1 MNLNGKT
8 AIVTGAASAAG
19 LGFAS
24 ARMMARAGASVMLT
38 DIASEAVQARAQ
50 ELADEGLS
58 VAAMAQDVTSV
69 EGWDAVVAAT
79 VERFGKLDILVNNA
93 GIAVLK
99 WMDALEP
106 ADWQRQIDV
115 NMTSV
120 YLGCR
125 AALKQMRVQGEN
137 GQGQGGSLINFSS
150 VAGLVGIP
158 GAAAYAASK
167 GGVRIM
173 TKAIAMEC
181 ATENIRVNSIQPGVI
196 WTDMQQV
203 AIQDNPDQYDAIN
216 ASIPMG
222 RMGEPDDIA
231 AMVTFLASD
240 LSKYITGGEFTVDGG
255 LTAR

>member
-1 MNLNGKT
+1 MTLEGKV
-8 AIVTGAASAAG
+8 ALVTGAASAAG

-24 ARMMARAGASVMLT
+24 ARMMARAGARVMLT
-38 DIASEAVQARAQ
+38 DIAADAVLDRVT
-50 ELADEGLS
+50 ELHSEGLK
-58 VAAMAQDVTSV
+58 AEGLGHDVTSAA
-69 EGWDAVVAAT
+69 EWDT
-79 VERFGKLDILVNNA
+79 VLSACVKAFGKIDVLVNNA

-99 WMDALEP
+99 WMDALEED
-106 ADWQRQIDV
+106 DWQRQIDV
-115 NMTSV
+115 NLTSV

-125 AALKQMRVQGEN
+125 AALRQLRAQGT
-137 GQGQGGSLINFSS
+137 GGSIINFSS

-173 TKAIAMEC
+173 SKAIAMEC
-181 ATENIRVNSIQPGVI
+181 ARENIRVNSIQPGVI

-203 AIQDNPDQYDAIN
+203 AIRDNPEQYDAIN
-216 ASIPMG
+216 ATITMG

-240 LSKYITGGEFTVDGG
+240 ASKYVTGGEFTVDGG
-255 LTAR
+255 LTAQ

>member
-1 MNLNGKT
+1 MTLEGKV
-8 AIVTGAASAAG
+8 ALVTGAASAAG

-24 ARMMARAGASVMLT
+24 ARMMARAGAQVMLT
-38 DIASEAVQARAQ
+38 DIAADAVLSRAA
-50 ELADEGLS
+50 ELQGEGLK
-58 VAAMAQDVTSV
+58 AEGMAHDVTSAT
-69 EGWDAVVAAT
+69 EWEAVLSASVKA
-79 VERFGKLDILVNNA
+79 FGKIDILVNNA

-99 WMDALEP
+99 WMDALDVD
-106 ADWQRQIDV
+106 DWQRQIDV
-115 NMTSV
+115 NLTSV

-125 AALKQMRVQGEN
+125 VALRQMRAQGT
-137 GQGQGGSLINFSS
+137 GGSIINFSS

-181 ATENIRVNSIQPGVI
+181 AKENIRVNSVQPGVI

-203 AIQDNPDQYDAIN
+203 AIRDNPAQYDAIN
-216 ASIPMG
+216 ATIPMG

-240 LSKYITGGEFTVDGG
+240 ASKYVTGGEFTVDGG
-255 LTAR
+255 LTAQ